1 MRAKGKV
8 LPLTKILRAL
18 TIRRKTGLS
27 QTNMRGALSPVRGII
42 FPSAQLQKTE
52 VGRGRIDLKNSN
64 SISREGYL
72 HENYHYF
79 HLRDTAG
86 QERSFHFHDFD
97 KIVLL
102 LSGKVDYTVEN
113 TAYPL
118 QPWSLL
124 LVRHHAIHRALIDVS
139 APYER
144 IILYLDPGFF
154 ERVFPSAGLMDC
166 FRTADRTGRCLLLP
180 DEGQRKELSALL
192 TSFEKALQDERPG
205 SDTMRDTL
213 LAQLLITIN
222 RISAADAPAADR
234 AVDEKIGR
242 TLSYINEN
250 LASDLSIDTLADR
263 VFLSRYHF
271 MRLFKEQ
278 TGSTV
283 HQYVRQKRLLYAARL
298 IREGVP
304 AVRAAADAGFNDYSV
319 FHRAFRTSFG
329 ISPSALK

>member
-1 MRAKGKV
+1 MQFYRGGGSRV
-8 LPLTKILRAL
+8 LKD
-18 TIRRKTGLS
+18 S
-27 QTNMRGALSPVRGII
+27 
-42 FPSAQLQKTE
+42 
-52 VGRGRIDLKNSN
+52 KN
-64 SISREGYL
+64 ISREGYL

-113 TAYPL
+113 TVYPL

-213 LAQLLITIN
+213 LAQLLITVN
-222 RISAADAPAADR
+222 RISAADGPAADR
-234 AVDEKIGR
+234 AVDEKIGQ

-250 LASDLSIDTLADR
+250 LTADLSIDTLADR

>member
-1 MRAKGKV
+1 
-8 LPLTKILRAL
+8 
-18 TIRRKTGLS
+18 
-27 QTNMRGALSPVRGII
+27 
-42 FPSAQLQKTE
+42 
-52 VGRGRIDLKNSN
+52 
-64 SISREGYL
+64 
-72 HENYHYF
+72 
-79 HLRDTAG
+79 
-86 QERSFHFHDFD
+86 
-97 KIVLL
+97 
-102 LSGKVDYTVEN
+102 
-113 TAYPL
+113 
-118 QPWSLL
+118 
-124 LVRHHAIHRALIDVS
+124 
-139 APYER
+139 
-144 IILYLDPGFF
+144 
-154 ERVFPSAGLMDC
+154 MDC

-213 LAQLLITIN
+213 IAQLLITVN

-250 LASDLSIDTLADR
+250 LTADLSIDTLADR

-304 AVRAAADAGFNDYSV
+304 AVRAAGDAGFNDYSV
-319 FHRAFRTSFG
+319 FHRAFRSSFG
-329 ISPSALK
+329 ITPAELK

>member
-1 MRAKGKV
+1 MLRFAKQFYLGGES
-8 LPLTKILRAL
+8 IH
-18 TIRRKTGLS
+18 
-27 QTNMRGALSPVRGII
+27 
-42 FPSAQLQKTE
+42 
-52 VGRGRIDLKNSN
+52 LKDSN

-86 QERSFHFHDFD
+86 QERNFHFHDFD

-113 TAYPL
+113 TVYPL

-124 LVRHHAIHRALIDVS
+124 LVRHHAIHCALIDVS

-213 LAQLLITIN
+213 LAQLLITVN

-234 AVDEKIGR
+234 AVDEKIGQ

-250 LASDLSIDTLADR
+250 LTADLAIDTLADR

-304 AVRAAADAGFNDYSV
+304 AVRAAGDAGFNDYSV
-319 FHRAFRTSFG
+319 FHRAFRSSFG
-329 ISPSALK
+329 ITPAELK

>member
-1 MRAKGKV
+1 LNFIAEVKQ
-8 LPLTKILRAL
+8 IN
-18 TIRRKTGLS
+18 LS
-27 QTNMRGALSPVRGII
+27 VST
-42 FPSAQLQKTE
+42 
-52 VGRGRIDLKNSN
+52 D
-64 SISREGYL
+64 ISKEGYL
-72 HENYHYF
+72 HESYHYF

-102 LSGKVDYTVEN
+102 LAGKVDYTVEN
-113 TAYPL
+113 TVYPL
-118 QPWSLL
+118 QPWSIL

-154 ERVFPSAGLMDC
+154 ERIFPSAGLMDC

-180 DEGQRKELSALL
+180 DAGQREELSALL
-192 TSFEKALQDERPG
+192 ASFEKALSDGRPG

-213 LAQLLITIN
+213 IAQLLITVN
-222 RISAADAPAADR
+222 RISAADCPSADR
-234 AVDEKIGR
+234 AVDEKIGW

-278 TGSTV
+278 TGTTV

-304 AVRAAADAGFNDYSV
+304 AGRAAGDAGFNDYSV
-319 FHRAFRTSFG
+319 FHRAFRSSFG
-329 ISPSALK
+329 ISPTDLK

>member
-1 MRAKGKV
+1 MANEEKNVAPAQAKG
-8 LPLTKILRAL
+8 
-18 TIRRKTGLS
+18 
-27 QTNMRGALSPVRGII
+27 GAVKR
-42 FPSAQLQKTE
+42 T
-52 VGRGRIDLKNSN
+52 
-64 SISREGYL
+64 
-72 HENYHYF
+72 
-79 HLRDTAG
+79 
-86 QERSFHFHDFD
+86 D
-97 KIVLL
+97 K
-102 LSGKVDYTVEN
+102 K
-113 TAYPL
+113 
-118 QPWSLL
+118 
-124 LVRHHAIHRALIDVS
+124 
-139 APYER
+139 
-144 IILYLDPGFF
+144 PGFF

-213 LAQLLITIN
+213 LAQLLITVN

-234 AVDEKIGR
+234 AVDEKIGQ

-250 LASDLSIDTLADR
+250 LTADLSIDTLADR

-304 AVRAAADAGFNDYSV
+304 GRRLQRLFRLPPRLPHQLRHLTVGLEITFPNRFSV
-319 FHRAFRTSFG
+319 
-329 ISPSALK
+329 IQ